1 MRDEAQ
7 TVFAD
12 LPWGNRSYWAISV
25 RRLLRKKVG
34 VGCLAIIA
42 VMYGAGVMSFAIPKL
57 TGYGYNDQNLDIAKQ
72 PPPGFGAKVIE
83 KTVVID
89 AEYDRRRPV
98 IRVADAQ
105 RKMGIGQASFIKGG
119 ANGQINTGDLLA
131 IVVRTPGSWSHPLG
145 TDELGRDI
153 LVRIIYG
160 LRTTVFITVITLV
173 TGSLALGISAGLVA
187 GYFGKLIDTL
197 IMRVGEVTS
206 AFPEIFLVLIFIATF
221 KPPITEWV
229 RGIED
234 TLGVDIVKLGVV
246 DYLVLSLALA
256 IFSWFGMARLVRGQV
271 LQARENQYVE
281 AARSIGVS
289 SQGILFRHVLPNIMG
304 PIIVL
309 VSAGLAGVAGSEVFL
324 SFLGIGVQPP
334 TPSLGLMIFENASIS
349 VLRTNPHLL
358 LFPVG
363 TLTVLL
369 FTFNLLGDAVNDA
382 FNPRA
387 R

>member
-105 RKMGIGQASFIKGG
+105 RKMGIGQASFINGG

-271 LQARENQYVE
+271 LQE
-281 AARSIGVS
+281 IGY
-289 SQGILFRHVLPNIMG
+289 
-304 PIIVL
+304 
-309 VSAGLAGVAGSEVFL
+309 
-324 SFLGIGVQPP
+324 
-334 TPSLGLMIFENASIS
+334 
-349 VLRTNPHLL
+349 
-358 LFPVG
+358 
-363 TLTVLL
+363 
-369 FTFNLLGDAVNDA
+369 DK
-382 FNPRA
+382 
-387 R
+387 

>member
-7 TVFAD
+7 TAFPN
-12 LPWGNRSYWAISV
+12 LPRGNRSYWLISV
-25 RRLLRKKVG
+25 RRLLHKKLG
-34 VGCLAIIA
+34 VLCLSIILI
-42 VMYGAGVMSFAIPKL
+42 MYGAGILSPLVTP
-57 TGYGYNDQNLDIAKQ
+57 YDYNDQNLNEAKQ
-72 PPPGFGAKVIE
+72 TP
-83 KTVVID
+83 
-89 AEYDRRRPV
+89 
-98 IRVADAQ
+98 
-105 RKMGIGQASFIKGG
+105 SF
-119 ANGQINTGDLLA
+119 
-131 IVVRTPGSWSHPLG
+131 SHPFG
-145 TDELGRDI
+145 TDRLGRDI
-153 LVRIIYG
+153 LTRVIYG
-160 LRTTVFITVITLV
+160 LRTTVIITVITLI
-173 TGSLALGISAGLVA
+173 TGSLVLGISAGLVA
-187 GYFGKLIDTL
+187 GYFGKLYDTA

-206 AFPEIFLVLIFIATF
+206 AFPEIFLVLIFIATI

-234 TLGVDIVKLGVV
+234 TLGIDIVKLGVA

-289 SQGILFRHVLPNIMG
+289 SPGILFRHVLPNIMG

-363 TLTVLL
+363 TLTLLL

>member
-1 MRDEAQ
+1 MQGEAQ
-7 TVFAD
+7 AVLTG
-12 LPWGNRSYWAISV
+12 PPRRSQSYWAISL
-25 RRLLRKKVG
+25 RRLLHKKVG
-34 VGCLAIIA
+34 LTCLIIIV
-42 VMYGAGVMSFAIPKL
+42 VMYGAGILAPVVTP
-57 TGYGYNDQNLDIAKQ
+57 YDYNDQNLAITK
-72 PPPGFGAKVIE
+72 E
-83 KTVVID
+83 
-89 AEYDRRRPV
+89 RP
-98 IRVADAQ
+98 
-105 RKMGIGQASFIKGG
+105 S
-119 ANGQINTGDLLA
+119 
-131 IVVRTPGSWSHPLG
+131 PSHPFG
-145 TDELGRDI
+145 TDRLGRDI
-153 LVRIIYG
+153 LTRIIYG
-160 LRTTVFITVITLV
+160 LRTTVIITVVTLV
-173 TGSLALGISAGLVA
+173 TGSLVIGVTLGLVA
-187 GYFGKLIDTL
+187 GYFGRIIDTI

-206 AFPEIFLVLIFIATF
+206 AFPEIFLVLIFIATI
-221 KPPITEWV
+221 KPPLTDWV
-229 RGIED
+229 RGLED
-234 TLGVDIVKLGVV
+234 TFGVHIVRLGVA

-289 SQGILFRHVLPNIMG
+289 TPRILLRHVLPNVLG
-304 PIIVL
+304 PVIVL
-309 VSAGLAGVAGSEVFL
+309 VSAGLAGIAGSEVFL

-369 FTFNLLGDAVNDA
+369 FTFNLLGDSVNDA